1 MSVQNGAPMRT
12 TSLFVLAVLALATFL
27 GACRFEVGEE
37 ENLQESIESL
47 LQRGVSAWNA
57 GDLNGYVA
65 TYADAASTTMLRSD
79 ERIVGRD
86 AIRTTLAP
94 LFETGAPRDSL
105 YLEDIEVRPLP
116 PLIGIVTGRY
126 VLERAGSDPTGG
138 WFTMVV
144 RRVGDG
150 WRIVHEQRS

>member
-1 MSVQNGAPMRT
+1 MSLQNGARMRT
-12 TSLFVLAVLALATFL
+12 SGLFILAALTLATSL

-47 LQRGVSAWNA
+47 LQRGVSAWNT
-57 GDLNGYVA
+57 GDLDGYVA
-65 TYADAASTTMLRSD
+65 TYADAASTTMLRSE

-86 AIRTTLAP
+86 AIRAALSP
-94 LFETGAPRDSL
+94 LFEAGAVRDSL
-105 YLEDIEVRPLP
+105 SLADIEVRPLP

-126 VLERAGSDPTGG
+126 VLERAGSEPTYG
-138 WFTMVV
+138 WFTTVV

-150 WRIVHEQRS
+150 WRIVHDQRS